1 MIKIYKIFISFFS
14 KFFVLFHKSVTLNSY
29 IANHEEF
36 LSLKVPYMSKRATMF
51 IEKLI
56 NDNKYFNCY
65 EWGSGGSTLWLENH
79 VSSVT
84 SVEESQLWFNYLK
97 NKIDQN
103 KTNLI
108 LINPMKNSI
117 SSKSKYL
124 RSQKRGYENKNYLEY
139 VEYID
144 NFDKFDLIIID
155 GRARAFCLNKA
166 INHINVNGAIVFDD
180 TYRKRYKKVIQSLD
194 SNLYKIKNIYG
205 LSRFQFKLS
214 KVSIITSVKS

>member
-1 MIKIYKIFISFFS
+1 MIKIYKNFISFFS
-14 KFFVLFHKSVTLNSY
+14 KFFRLFHKSVTLNSY

-36 LSLKVPYMSKRATMF
+36 LSLKVPYMSKRATIF

-56 NDNKYFNCY
+56 NDKKYFNCF
-65 EWGSGGSTLWLENH
+65 EWGSGGSTLWLENQ
-79 VSSVT
+79 VSSIT

-108 LINPMKNSI
+108 FINPMKSSI
-117 SSKSKYL
+117 DGESKYI
-124 RSQKRGYENKNYLEY
+124 RSQKRGYENKNYLKY